1 VNWIWIKGIPNLTG
15 AWMNILFVCSGNV
28 SRSFLAEA
36 LLRHEVEVKG
46 LENISIASTGLYVF
60 AGSPPDPKMVEY
72 LHTMGISAE
81 EHAARQITKGDV
93 GWADLILVMEK
104 DHLARIER
112 LWPEVRGKAELL
124 GTFISDGHIVD
135 DIVDP
140 FGKSSYHYRLAQAQ
154 ITYAIKSFVEKTLIK
169 KKNGYG
175 SQNEHN
181 AS

>member
-1 VNWIWIKGIPNLTG
+1 
-15 AWMNILFVCSGNV
+15 MNILFVCSGNV

-93 GWADLILVMEK
+93 DWADLILVMEK
-104 DHLARIER
+104 DHLARIGR
-112 LWPEVRGKAELL
+112 LWPEVKGKAELL
-124 GTFISDGHIVD
+124 GTFISHSHIVD

-154 ITYAIKSFVEKTLIK
+154 ITYAVKSFVEKTLIK
-169 KKNGYG
+169 KKNGHG
-175 SQNEHN
+175 SQNEHD